1 MVQPGIQK
9 ITNPDPGKTYPGSGN
24 KPILDLGSGKTPIP
38 DPGYK
43 KSLSQIQ
50 GSKRHRIL
58 VPGSGSETLVE

>member
-43 KSLSQIQ
+43 K
-50 GSKRHRIL
+50 KAY
-58 VPGSGSETLVE
+58 PGSRGQKGTVS